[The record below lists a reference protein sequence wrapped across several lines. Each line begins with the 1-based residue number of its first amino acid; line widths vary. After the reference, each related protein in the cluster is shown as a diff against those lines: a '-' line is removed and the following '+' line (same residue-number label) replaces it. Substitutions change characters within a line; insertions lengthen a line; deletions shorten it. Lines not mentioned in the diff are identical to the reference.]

1 MFTLPA
7 ALAVVLSAVACSGS
21 ADSADPPPLDPGAPG
36 DEPSELSLADVQDAT
51 DIAHNETD
59 ADFMHRMV
67 AHHEQALEMTDLV
80 ESRHDDP
87 SIDTIAE
94 RMSVGQQGEIE
105 LMEAW
110 LELNVYA
117 PARDSPAHRNYC
129 GLDLEGAHHD
139 TEDCVTLDHTHEDM
153 EGMLTPEQMDELTD
167 ASGTEFDELFVEYM
181 VQHHEGA
188 IVMAEEVLRDGEHP
202 VVYNLASE
210 MALEQ
215 AVEITRLQGI
225 LTEDGGEENDS
236 DADGA

>member
-1 MFTLPA
+1 MALVLPA
-7 ALAVVLSAVACSGS
+7 TLAVVLTAAACSDS
-21 ADSADPPPLDPGAPG
+21 ADSANPPPLDPGAPG
-36 DEPSELSLADVQDAT
+36 DDPTELSLADVQDAT
-51 DIAHNETD
+51 DIAHNEID

-80 ESRHDDP
+80 DSRHDDP
-87 SIDTIAE
+87 DVHTIAE
-94 RMSVGQQGEIE
+94 RMSVGQLGESE

-117 PARDSPAHRNYC
+117 PARDSPAHQNYC

-139 TEDCVTLDHTHEDM
+139 SEDCVTLDHTHEDM

-167 ASGTEFDELFVEYM
+167 ASGAEFDELFVECM

-225 LTEDGGEENDS
+225 LTEDGGEDED